1 MLSVGSTLKHMQ
13 KKKNVR
19 EKETN
24 TLWKLL
30 LDADRHVLT

>member
-13 KKKNVR
+13 KKNVR